1 MFCAF
6 YGKSYNAFYDNHLIS
21 PQLLDILFRHKN
33 CIMFLDVLGVFF
45 GFVFLFLLFF
55 FFLLGWRSL
64 NGIQYFPFL
73 TLFIHLFFILG
84 MCIRKEACLFV
95 SLHFCP

>member
-33 CIMFLDVLGVFF
+33 CIMFLDVLGGFF
-45 GFVFLFLLFF
+45 ALFPVPSF

-64 NGIQYFPFL
+64 NGIQYFSFR